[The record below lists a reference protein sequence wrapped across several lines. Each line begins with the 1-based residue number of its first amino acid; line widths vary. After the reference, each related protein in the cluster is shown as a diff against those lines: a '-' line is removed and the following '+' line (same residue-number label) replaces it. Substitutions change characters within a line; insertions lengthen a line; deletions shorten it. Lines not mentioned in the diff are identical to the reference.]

1 MHIDNFKKKKILK
14 AIMIVLIIIL
24 VFSVLVLCVYLWD
37 RTQGEYPDSGF
48 SLESTIEYDGQEYVL
63 KKGIETFLV
72 LGLDKFE
79 EQNDSSAFTNDKQ
92 ADFVMLF
99 VIDNNNKSCS
109 LLHIN
114 RDTMADM
121 NVLGLAGDK
130 VGSVNQQLA
139 LAHTYGSGD
148 KVSCRN
154 VADAVSK
161 LLLNAKINNYAS
173 ITMDAVPLFND
184 LVGGVELTVLDDFT
198 GIDDTL
204 IKGQK
209 VKLTGEQALKYVQS
223 RKGVADSSNESRMAR
238 QKQYLEALYASTNEC
253 IKANDKFVVDA
264 SLKLSEYMVSNCS
277 VTQFQNIFEKISK
290 YDFTEIK
297 YLDGEMKAGERFMEF
312 YPSEES
318 VKKQVVDLFYI
329 KKY

>member
-1 MHIDNFKKKKILK
+1 MHIDNLKKKKVLK

-24 VFSVLVLCVYLWD
+24 VFSVLFLCLYMWD
-37 RTQGEYPDSGF
+37 KTQGEYPDSGF

-63 KKGIETFLV
+63 KKGIETFLI

-99 VIDNNNKSCS
+99 VIDNNSKSCT

-114 RDTMADM
+114 RDTMVDM
-121 NVLGLAGDK
+121 NVLGLAGEK

-161 LLLNAKINNYAS
+161 LLLNAKINNYVS
-173 ITMDAVPLFND
+173 ITMDAVPLYND

-198 GIDDTL
+198 GIDETL
-204 IKGQK
+204 VKGQK

-223 RKGVADSSNESRMAR
+223 RKGIADSSNESRMAR
-238 QKQYLEALYASTNEC
+238 QKQYLEALYAQTNDC
-253 IKANDKFVVDA
+253 IKTNDKFVVDA

-277 VTQFQNIFEKISK
+277 LTQFQNIFEKVSK

-318 VKKQVVDLFYI
+318 VKKQVVDLFYTE
-329 KKY
+329 KY

>member
-24 VFSVLVLCVYLWD
+24 VFSVLFLCVYMWD
-37 RTQGEYPDSGF
+37 KTQGEYPDSGF

-63 KKGIETFLV
+63 KKGIETFLI

-99 VIDNNNKSCS
+99 VIDNNNKTCS

-114 RDTMADM
+114 RDTMVDM
-121 NVLGLAGDK
+121 NVLGLAGEK

-173 ITMDAVPLFND
+173 ITMDAVPLYND

-198 GIDDTL
+198 GIDETL
-204 IKGQK
+204 VKGQK
-209 VKLTGEQALKYVQS
+209 VKLTGEQALRYVQS
-223 RKGVADSSNESRMAR
+223 RKGIADSSNESRMAR
-238 QKQYLEALYASTNEC
+238 QKQYLEALYAQTNDC
-253 IKANDKFVVDA
+253 IKTNDKFVVDA

-277 VTQFQNIFEKISK
+277 VTQFQNIFEKVSK

-318 VKKQVVDLFYI
+318 VKKQVIDLFYT

>member
-24 VFSVLVLCVYLWD
+24 VFSVLFLCVYIWD
-37 RTQGEYPDSGF
+37 KTQGEYPDSGF

-114 RDTMADM
+114 RDTMVDM

-253 IKANDKFVVDA
+253 IKDNDKFVVDA

-297 YLDGEMKAGERFMEF
+297 YLDGEMKAGEKFMEF

-318 VKKQVVDLFYI
+318 VKKQVVDLFYN
-329 KKY
+329 KN

>member
-24 VFSVLVLCVYLWD
+24 VFSVLFLCVYMWD
-37 RTQGEYPDSGF
+37 KTQGEYPDSGF

-63 KKGIETFLV
+63 KKGIETFLI

-99 VIDNNNKSCS
+99 VIDNNSKSCT

-114 RDTMADM
+114 RDTMVDM
-121 NVLGLAGDK
+121 NVLGLAGEK

-161 LLLNAKINNYAS
+161 LLLNAKINNYVS
-173 ITMDAVPLFND
+173 ITMDAVPLYND

-198 GIDDTL
+198 GIDETL
-204 IKGQK
+204 VKGQK

-223 RKGVADSSNESRMAR
+223 RKGIADSSNESRMAR
-238 QKQYLEALYASTNEC
+238 QKQYLEALYAQTNDC
-253 IKANDKFVVDA
+253 IKTNDKFVVDA

-277 VTQFQNIFEKISK
+277 LTQFQNIFEKVSK

-318 VKKQVVDLFYI
+318 VKKQVVDLFYTE
-329 KKY
+329 KY

>member
-1 MHIDNFKKKKILK
+1 MHIDNLKKKKVLK

-24 VFSVLVLCVYLWD
+24 VFSVLFLCLYMWD
-37 RTQGEYPDSGF
+37 KTQGEYPDSGF

-63 KKGIETFLV
+63 KKGIETFLI

-99 VIDNNNKSCS
+99 VIDNNSKSCT

-114 RDTMADM
+114 RDTMVDM
-121 NVLGLAGDK
+121 NVLGLAGEK

-161 LLLNAKINNYAS
+161 LLLNAKINNYVS
-173 ITMDAVPLFND
+173 ITMDAVPLYND
-184 LVGGVELTVLDDFT
+184 LVGGVELTVLDDFH
-198 GIDDTL
+198 
-204 IKGQK
+204 
-209 VKLTGEQALKYVQS
+209 
-223 RKGVADSSNESRMAR
+223 
-238 QKQYLEALYASTNEC
+238 
-253 IKANDKFVVDA
+253 
-264 SLKLSEYMVSNCS
+264 
-277 VTQFQNIFEKISK
+277 
-290 YDFTEIK
+290 
-297 YLDGEMKAGERFMEF
+297 
-312 YPSEES
+312 
-318 VKKQVVDLFYI
+318 
-329 KKY
+329 

>member
-24 VFSVLVLCVYLWD
+24 VFSVLFLCVYMWD
-37 RTQGEYPDSGF
+37 KTQGEYPDSGF

-114 RDTMADM
+114 RDTMVDM

-253 IKANDKFVVDA
+253 IKANDKFVIDA

-277 VTQFQNIFEKISK
+277 VTQFQNIFEKVSK

-318 VKKQVVDLFYI
+318 VKKQVVDLFYT

>member
-24 VFSVLVLCVYLWD
+24 VFSVLFLCVYMWD
-37 RTQGEYPDSGF
+37 KTQGEYPDSGF

-114 RDTMADM
+114 RDTMVDM

-253 IKANDKFVVDA
+253 IKNNDKFVIDA

-277 VTQFQNIFEKISK
+277 LTQFQNIFEKVSK

-318 VKKQVVDLFYI
+318 VKKQVIDLFYI

>member
-24 VFSVLVLCVYLWD
+24 VFSVLFLCVYMWD
-37 RTQGEYPDSGF
+37 KTQGEYPDSGF

-114 RDTMADM
+114 RDTMVDM

-253 IKANDKFVVDA
+253 IKNNDKFVIDA

-277 VTQFQNIFEKISK
+277 LTQFQNIFEKVSK

-318 VKKQVVDLFYI
+318 VKKQVVDLFYT

>member
-1 MHIDNFKKKKILK
+1 MHVEKYKKKKILK
-14 AIMIVLIIIL
+14 AMMIVLIIIL
-24 VFSVLVLCVYLWD
+24 VFSVLFLCVYMWD
-37 RTQGEYPDSGF
+37 KSQGEYPDSGF

-63 KKGIETFLV
+63 KKGVETFLI
-72 LGLDKFE
+72 LGLDKYE
-79 EQNDSSAFTNDKQ
+79 DKLDSSAFTNDQQ
-92 ADFVMLF
+92 ADFIMLF
-99 VIDNNNKSCS
+99 VIDNNNKSCA

-121 NVLGLAGDK
+121 NVLGLAGEK

-139 LAHTYGSGD
+139 LAHTYGNGD

-154 VADAVSK
+154 VADAVST

-173 ITMDAVPLFND
+173 ITMDAVPLYND

-204 IKGQK
+204 IKGQT

-238 QKQYLEALYASTNEC
+238 QKQYLEALYAQTNEC
-253 IKANDKFVVDA
+253 IKTNDRFVVDA

-277 VTQFQNIFEKISK
+277 LAQFQNIFEKISK
-290 YDFTEIK
+290 YNFTGIN
-297 YLDGEMKAGERFMEF
+297 YLNGEMKAGEKFMEF
-312 YPSEES
+312 YPNEES
-318 VKKQVVDLFYI
+318 VKGQVVDLFYT
-329 KKY
+329 KKK